1 MVQAAVG
8 DTARAHAAFARMRA
22 VGAWQMHERGGVVIV
37 NVLLDA
43 YGADFDAAWRWCG
56 HTLLPVGPA
65 SPPGSAALC
74 QWKRLSPQ
82 QQGDIAR

>member
-8 DTARAHAAFARMRA
+8 DLTRAHATFDRMRA

-43 YGADFDAAWRWCG
+43 YGADVDAAWQWCG
-56 HTLLPVGPA
+56 HTLQPVGPGW
-65 SPPGSAALC
+65 PPRSAAAC
-74 QWKRLSPQ
+74 QWNRLTSQ
-82 QQGDIAR
+82 Q